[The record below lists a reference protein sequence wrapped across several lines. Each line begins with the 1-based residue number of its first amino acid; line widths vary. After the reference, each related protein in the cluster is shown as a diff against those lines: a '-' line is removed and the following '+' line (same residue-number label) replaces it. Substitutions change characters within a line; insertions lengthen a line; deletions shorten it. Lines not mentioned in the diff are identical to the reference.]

1 MEQNREYYAF
11 ISYQRED
18 EQWAKWLQHKLEH
31 YRLPSNLNGRTDLP
45 REIRPVFRDTSELNP
60 GNLPQQ
66 IHDALA
72 ASKHL
77 IVVCS
82 PRSASSLWVNLEV
95 EEFIK
100 MGKGDCI
107 IPFIVDGRPFADD
120 PSEECFPPAI
130 RDLPKEQEL
139 LGANVNEMGRDAAA
153 VKTVAQMFGVRFDSL
168 WKRYEREQKRKWALV
183 IAAVALFVLAV
194 LGVAAYI
201 LRQNA
206 VISKSRAELLEAYG
220 NLSSAKDSIQAQYGI
235 IQRTNADLSQAK
247 DSIQYQYG
255 IIEETNA
262 DLRRTND
269 ARARAQS
276 RAAAKAAEKL
286 IETRDSYGAMRVAL
300 AALDISYTP
309 EAELSL
315 RTSSQCK
322 DTKIDFGAPVKYAS
336 FTSNGHII
344 IAREYPQYDYSSPS
358 FFLEKLDDG
367 SRFPLSEYR
376 SSIITNRTCS
386 NKEKNKYFFCNLSS
400 SLLVDIEKKSVI
412 SKKFFGLSSV
422 KSIDLSPDTKN
433 IVVSYSKGMAFL
445 DASNL
450 KIVDIIK
457 YKRPNLNYHGPAK
470 YSPYGTRI
478 YSAEDSVILVWD
490 VTKKECIDTL
500 IGQKGGISEMA
511 VSPKGDRIVTA
522 SKKDSTF
529 RLWDV
534 SLGKSIA
541 KGYLYLKNMTIS
553 PDGEYLAAASDEDND
568 IVIWNINTKK
578 FVGRLQGHTGQ
589 INSIEYSTDG
599 GKIVSSSDDG
609 TVRIWDL
616 PEVSFDEINGYSMG
630 TLHPDG
636 THVVLVC
643 GENNNKI
650 IIFDIKKKRF
660 VNPKENHGKEIT
672 HVEYSSDGGQIVT
685 SSLDS
690 TVRIWDAYTGE
701 CKKVIGNINGE
712 VYSSVLWSDNNTIL
726 ICALDTAVEWRPG
739 GDEVPVCSIRLRNI
753 HNNKTFYTF
762 CWEVAKRTRL
772 LALFNTKSNIVVL
785 QAYGGVEIWDAHK
798 QRRRFYLEGHN
809 TDITDIAINEEGDLV
824 ASSSKD
830 HTVRLWSTETGE
842 CIKVLEHG
850 VAVNSVSFSHNGKW
864 LVTTSRDNTVRIWD
878 LNSGRCLQTTHLL
891 NKSEEAVF
899 SKNDKSVVVVETNA
913 IRIIDFPS
921 LEDLVR
927 KSRERF
933 KDNPL
938 TPEERRRYYLE

>member
-18 EQWAKWLQHKLEH
+18 ERWAKWLQHKLEH

-107 IPFIVDGRPFADD
+107 IPFIVDGRPFAND

-130 RDLPKEQEL
+130 RNLPKEQEL

-153 VKTVAQMFGVRFDSL
+153 VKTVAQMFGVRFDTL
-168 WKRYEREQKRKWALV
+168 WKRYEREQKRKRALV

-201 LRQNA
+201 LQQNFE
-206 VISKSRAELLEAYG
+206 IKKKREELQKAYS
-220 NLSSAKDSIQAQYGI
+220 NLSTAKDSIQAQYGI

-286 IETRDSYGAMRVAL
+286 IETRDSYDAMRVAL

-309 EAELSL
+309 EAEYSL
-315 RTSSQCK
+315 RTASQCK
-322 DTKIDFGAPVKYAS
+322 DTKIDFETPVKYAS
-336 FTSNGHII
+336 FTSDGHIFI
-344 IAREYPQYDYSSPS
+344 TRETPQYDYSLPS
-358 FFLEKLDDG
+358 FSLMNSDNG
-367 SRFPLSEYR
+367 SCSPLTDYR
-376 SSIITNRTCS
+376 LSSSGILVRSNR
-386 NKEKNKYFFCNLSS
+386 EKNKYIFFQSGYII
-400 SLLVDIEKKSVI
+400 LVDTEKKNIIEKT
-412 SKKFFGLSSV
+412 FFSLSFV
-422 KSIDLSPDTKN
+422 KSIDFSPDSKS
-433 IVVSYSKGMAFL
+433 IVISHAKGLAIL

-450 KIVDIIK
+450 NIVDKI
-457 YKRPNLNYHGPAK
+457 NHEHWVWLNYAK
-470 YSPYGTRI
+470 YSSDGTKI

-490 VTKKECIDTL
+490 VKKKECIDTL
-500 IGQKGGISEMA
+500 RGHKGRISEIA
-511 VSPKGDRIVTA
+511 VSPQGDRIVTA
-522 SKKDSTF
+522 SKEDSTF
-529 RLWDV
+529 FLWDI
-534 SLGKSIA
+534 SLGKPIA
-541 KGYLYLKNMTIS
+541 KGNLFLKNMTIS

-568 IVIWNINTKK
+568 ITIWNLSTKK
-578 FVGRLQGHTGQ
+578 FVRRLQGHTKP
-589 INSIEYSTDG
+589 INSVEYSAE
-599 GKIVSSSDDG
+599 GKRIVSSSDDG

-616 PEVSFDEINGYSMG
+616 PEVPVDENINGYSMG

-636 THVVLVC
+636 THMVSVC
-643 GENNNKI
+643 GHNDDKIKI
-650 IIFDIKKKRF
+650 IDIKNKRF
-660 VNPKENHGKEIT
+660 VEPKESHRKEIT
-672 HVEYSSDGGQIVT
+672 HVEYSSDGKQIVT

-690 TVRIWDAYTGE
+690 TVKIWDAFTGE
-701 CKKVIGNINGE
+701 CKRTIGNIHGE
-712 VYSSVLWSDNNTIL
+712 VYSASLWSDNNTLL
-726 ICALDTAVEWRPG
+726 IRAFDTVVKYNRNREERQ
-739 GDEVPVCSIRLRNI
+739 VCSIRLRNI
-753 HNNKTFYTF
+753 NSNKTFYTF
-762 CWEVAKRTRL
+762 GWETSIWSFFNV
-772 LALFNTKSNIVVL
+772 LFNTEKNIVVL
-785 QAYGGVEIWDAHK
+785 SAYGGVEIWDAHK
-798 QRRRFYLEGHN
+798 QRRRFYLKGHN

-891 NKSEEAVF
+891 SKSEKAVF